1 MSSLELQSSYK
12 KKPAQPS
19 KGVSGQALKSQP
31 ILEYLAAKLLCGGS
45 ALYAALV
52 EKDPRNAG
60 L

>member
-12 KKPAQPS
+12 KNPAHPN

-31 ILEYLAAKLLCGGS
+31 ILKYLAEKLLCGGS
-45 ALYAALV
+45 ALL
-52 EKDPRNAG
+52 RR